1 MNKIAS
7 KLALAS
13 LIVVQSFSI
22 NAEED
27 SHKSH
32 AAPSKKQLELP
43 ADVKPLLTQE
53 MQHIKQ
59 GMMDLIPLIAS
70 GQWNGIAEIAK
81 KMQGSY
87 IMKQQLTKEQMHALH
102 TSLPPAFIA
111 LDQNFHR
118 SAGMLA
124 HVAEEKKSELVNF
137 YFYKLTES
145 CGQCHSQYAQQ
156 RFPAFADQGKAKD
169 HAKHH

>member
-1 MNKIAS
+1 MHKTYS
-7 KLALAS
+7 KLLLAT
-13 LIVVQSFSI
+13 LVFTASFSI
-22 NAEED
+22 NAED
-27 SHKSH
+27 KAHQTHVTAS
-32 AAPSKKQLELP
+32 KQLELP

-53 MQHIKQ
+53 MQQIQQ

-70 GQWNGIAEIAK
+70 GQWDGIAEIAK
-81 KMQGSY
+81 KMQNSY
-87 IMKQQLTKEQMHALH
+87 IMKQKMTQEQMHALH
-102 TSLPPAFIA
+102 KSLPPAFIA

-156 RFPAFADQGKAKD
+156 RFPAFAEKSKSD
-169 HAKHH
+169 HAQHH